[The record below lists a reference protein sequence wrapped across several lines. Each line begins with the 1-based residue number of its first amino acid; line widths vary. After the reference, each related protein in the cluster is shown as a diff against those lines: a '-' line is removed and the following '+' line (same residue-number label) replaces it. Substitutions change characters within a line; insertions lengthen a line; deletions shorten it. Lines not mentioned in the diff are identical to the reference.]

1 MKKFS
6 LFLLLLIGSCSI
18 ATAQTYNSGT
28 TPQQNVTSF
37 GQTFTF
43 SFTNVPLGGWGNAQL
58 VVYYS
63 GDFGYYTAYA
73 DVTDEDANN
82 LGQAGPYASG
92 NSCDGLDSVILNF
105 DATLIDNWMSDS
117 QVDFTITTTN
127 DVDPGNCSESF
138 LQCKLIYNYCTFGV
152 PQAIAATALTQN
164 IFCKNDNPIT
174 LTGTPAGGTWSGPGV
189 SGNMFDPGSL
199 NPGDRVM
206 ITYTTTDGIGCIT
219 SADTMIRIKQAPE
232 VSNTFACP
240 GATADLSTSNGGAYV
255 WFSDQALTQVI
266 DTNTMI
272 TTPALNQT
280 TNYYVASLYTTS
292 SFVIDSIAVTD
303 SMIVDI
309 DNYAGD
315 DRGGIAI
322 TPDYIYM
329 VGDNNTVR
337 ADAADL
343 ANRTS
348 LPIRDGIFSDLGTG
362 NLCTLW
368 NTDQNES
375 PNDNNPQIP
384 VNAIRGMDADLNYTW
399 TVPLDMEIP
408 LDYGSIVLSGNG
420 FLGIIS
426 AADGHAYVVDLDDYS
441 VSDIGAV
448 SGIQNYG
455 SENWAD
461 WGVLEYDGVD
471 FYAAY
476 SDQNTDIVRH
486 NLTTNAETTVMSF
499 PSQLSDMASFTVS
512 PWNNRFYFHY
522 EGNSSVFGGNYETLG
537 FSDAGTSTVLIE
549 NNALGCYT
557 EVEVAVSD
565 INLGADT
572 TACINNAPVM
582 LFAGNGFESYTW
594 NGVNNNYNVFAA
606 MQSGQYIVDA
616 VDSHNCT
623 ISDTIVVTLDECL
636 GLEEQEL
643 FSQVELYPNPAHD
656 NATLKVTS
664 ASAIAGQCFI
674 MDLNGNIL
682 FSTEMALAAGEN
694 TLNIQTDAFAPGI
707 YLVRLADGNG
717 LSSTIRL
724 VKN

>member
-1 MKKFS
+1 M
-6 LFLLLLIGSCSI
+6 LLIGSCSM
-18 ATAQTYNSGT
+18 ATAQTYNSGI
-28 TPQQNVTSF
+28 TPQQNVTSY
-37 GQTFTF
+37 GQTLTF
-43 SFTNVPLGGWGNAQL
+43 SFASLPAGGWGNAQL

-82 LGQAGPYASG
+82 MGQAGPYASG
-92 NSCDGLDSVILNF
+92 NSCDGLDSVTLNF
-105 DATLIDNWMSDS
+105 DATFIDTWMGDG

-127 DVDPGNCSESF
+127 DVDPGNCSETF
-138 LQCKLIYNYCTFGV
+138 LQCKLIYNYCSFGT
-152 PQAIAATALTQN
+152 PQAVAATSLTQN
-164 IFCKNDNPIT
+164 RFCNNDSPFM
-174 LTGTPAGGTWSGPGV
+174 LTGSPAGGTWSGPGV
-189 SGNMFDPGSL
+189 SGNMFDPGSF
-199 NPGDRVM
+199 NPGDIVTV
-206 ITYTTTDGIGCIT
+206 TYTITDGIGCVT
-219 SADTMIRIKQAPE
+219 SADTMIRIKRAPL
-232 VSNTFACP
+232 VPDTYACP
-240 GATADLSTSNGGAYV
+240 GGTADLAIDNFGTYV
-255 WFSDQALTQVI
+255 WFEDQALTQVI

-272 TTPALNQT
+272 TTPALDQT
-280 TNYYVASLYTTS
+280 TNYYVAGLFTTS
-292 SFVIDSIAVTD
+292 SFMIDSISVMD

-309 DNYAGD
+309 NNFAGD

-329 VGDNNTVR
+329 VGDDNTVR
-337 ADAADL
+337 ADAVDL

-362 NLCTLW
+362 NLCSLW
-368 NTDQNES
+368 NIDQNDS
-375 PNDNNPQIP
+375 PNDNDPQIP
-384 VNAIRGMDADLNYTW
+384 VNAIRGMDADLNFTW
-399 TVPLDMEIP
+399 TAPLDSEIP
-408 LDYGSIVLSGNG
+408 VDYGSIVLSGNG

-426 AADGHAYVVDLDDYS
+426 AANGHAYVIDLDDYS
-441 VSDIGAV
+441 VSDLGVV

-486 NLTTNAETTVMSF
+486 NLTTNVETTVMSF
-499 PSQLSDMASFTVS
+499 PSQLSDMASFTMS

-522 EGNSSVFGGNYETLG
+522 EGNSSVFGGNNETLG
-537 FSDAGTSTVLIE
+537 YSDGWVSTEVIE
-549 NNALGCYT
+549 TDALGCYT
-557 EVEVAVSD
+557 EVEIAVSD

-572 TACINNAPVM
+572 TACINNVPVM

-616 VDSHNCT
+616 LDSHNCM
-623 ISDTIVVTLDECL
+623 ISDTIVVALDECL
-636 GLEEQEL
+636 GVEELGL

-656 NATLKVTS
+656 NATLRITS
-664 ASAIAGQCFI
+664 ASNNTGQCFI
-674 MDLNGNIL
+674 FDLNGNVL
-682 FSTEMALAAGEN
+682 FNTEMTLSAGEN
-694 TLNIQTDAFAPGI
+694 SLNIQTNSFAPGV
-707 YLVRLADGNG
+707 YLVRLTDGNG
-717 LSSTIRL
+717 GSSTIRM